1 MPDVRLP
8 RLADTLVE
16 GTVTHWLKHTGEAVS
31 EGEPLVEVETD
42 KVNTE
47 LEAPASGI
55 LTEIVAQ
62 EGETVRV
69 DALLAR
75 IEGPGD
81 AGGSEVS
88 SAKEED
94 EPPPSGGEAGTSP
107 TQASGLDPM
116 RRRIAE
122 RMQEARGS
130 VEEGAVSLAVDV
142 EGLHPA
148 AGWNA
153 AFVKALA
160 QAGGY
165 RNVGIAVEVQGGLV
179 VPVAHEVADAS
190 LSELGQQLRELAGR
204 SRAGTLTPADV
215 AGGEIT
221 VTNVGSTG
229 TLFAFP
235 LVNPGQPA
243 ILCPGQIQDGR
254 LLLTLCYDRGAM
266 DEAAADALLARTAE
280 ALRTLAGVPE
290 GELSR
295 RPV

>member
-31 EGEPLVEVETD
+31 EGEALVEVETD

-47 LEAPASGI
+47 LEAPATGI
-55 LTEIVAQ
+55 LTEIVAE
-62 EGETVRV
+62 EGETVQV

-81 AGGSEVS
+81 AGGSSTAGRREQ
-88 SAKEED
+88 EES
-94 EPPPSGGEAGTSP
+94 PTPSGEAGVSP
-107 TQASGLDPM
+107 AEASGMGPM

-122 RMQEARGS
+122 RMQEARAS
-130 VEEGAVSLAVDV
+130 VDQGAVSLAVDV
-142 EGLHPA
+142 EGLRPG

-160 QAGGY
+160 EAGGY
-165 RNVGIAVEVQGGLV
+165 RNVGIAVEVEAGLV
-179 VPVAHEVADAS
+179 VPVVDEVGKAS
-190 LSELGQQLRELAGR
+190 LAELAPRLRELAAR
-204 SRAGTLTPADV
+204 ARAGTLRPADV

-243 ILCPGQIQDGR
+243 ILCPGRIQDGS
-254 LLLTLCYDRGAM
+254 LLLTLCYDRAAM
-266 DEAAADALLARTAE
+266 DEAAADALLARTGE
-280 ALRTLAGVPE
+280 SLRALAAA
-290 GELSR
+290 S
-295 RPV
+295 